1 LVRERDHPE
10 DAWAHRLGHR
20 LDRAALAG
28 TGASLKENADF
39 ETLLHHPLLELD
51 ELDM

>member
-1 LVRERDHPE
+1 MRGLHP
-10 DAWAHRLGHR
+10 LGHR

-28 TGASLKENADF
+28 AVASLKENADF

>member
-1 LVRERDHPE
+1 MRGLHP
-10 DAWAHRLGHR
+10 LGHR

-28 TGASLKENADF
+28 AVAPFEENADF